1 MSRSKAFL
9 NAALFSYLYQA
20 AVMLV
25 GLWLTPFYV
34 RVLGTRDYGVWLVG
48 LQILTFLLL
57 ADLGILALVPRD
69 VAQLHGRELSGPP
82 TNSMAVLVAQTARVV
97 LCQTA
102 LVGAAALFLFF
113 RQVRGVSSLQGPIAM
128 VLVVFV
134 LTYPLRLFPA
144 VLTGLQDLKFLG
156 QTRMWLW
163 GLSTVAAV
171 ALLLLGARF
180 YALACAWCL
189 QELGTDLVG
198 YFRLRRI
205 RPDFTDLKTWRLA
218 GPLEWRWFTRGFWVS
233 LGTISVWLTGGADV
247 LVIAHLLGPAV
258 VVVCTCTSKLV
269 SVLQNQPQIL
279 AGLALPGLSQMK
291 TNATRERTLKA
302 TVCLTQAMLFVGG
315 AIFVV
320 VLALNRDF
328 VRIWMG
334 SKFYGGAVLS
344 ILVVLNFL
352 IRLIAYTLT
361 LALFA
366 FGYEKLSALR
376 FLSDGVVSIVLAYTL
391 VHWLGLAGTAAG
403 FLAGALL
410 IGIPFDMYL
419 LSRELGVSPLQIV
432 RPYVPYLV
440 RSGVV
445 GVAAMLIVQRFDI
458 PNFLILG
465 IVSVAIIALYL
476 IVTVPLVLATELG
489 DYVRTALAELQA
501 RKPVRMLGWLL
512 NS

>member
-9 NAALFSYLYQA
+9 NAALLSYLYQA

-48 LQILTFLLL
+48 LQVLTFLLL
-57 ADLGILALVPRD
+57 ADLGVLAVVPRD
-69 VAQLHGRELSGPP
+69 VAREHGREISN
-82 TNSMAVLVAQTARVV
+82 TSMNGLAVLIAQTARVV

-102 LVGAAALFLFF
+102 LIGAAALFLFF
-113 RQVRGVSSLQGPIAM
+113 RQVRGVSGLQGPIGL
-128 VLVVFV
+128 VLTVFV

-144 VLTGLQDLKFLG
+144 VLNGLQDLKFLG

-163 GLSTVAAV
+163 SLSTVTAV

-198 YFRLRRI
+198 YLRLRRI

-218 GPLEWRWFTRGFWVS
+218 GPLEWQWFTRGFWVS
-233 LGTISVWLTGGADV
+233 LGSISVWLTGGADV

-258 VVVCTCTSKLV
+258 VVVYTCTCKLV

-279 AGLALPGLSQMK
+279 AGVALPGLSQMK
-291 TNATRERTLKA
+291 TSATRERTMKA
-302 TVCLTQAMLFVGG
+302 TVCLTQAMLFVAGG
-315 AIFVV
+315 IFVV
-320 VLALNRDF
+320 VLALNQDF
-328 VRIWMG
+328 VKIWMG
-334 SKFYGGAVLS
+334 PKFFGGPVLT
-344 ILVVLNFL
+344 ILVVVNFL

-376 FLSDGVVSIVLAYTL
+376 FLSDGVVSIALAYTL
-391 VHWLGLAGTAAG
+391 VHWLGLAGTVAG

-410 IGIPFDMYL
+410 IGIPFDIIL
-419 LSRELGVSPLQIV
+419 LSRELRVSPLEIV

-440 RSGVV
+440 RTGVV
-445 GVAAMLIVQRFDI
+445 GVAAMLIVRRFEI
-458 PNFLILG
+458 PNFFILG
-465 IVSVAIIALYL
+465 IASAAIIALYL
-476 IVTVPLVLATELG
+476 IVTVPLVLGTELG
-489 DYVRTALAELQA
+489 DYVRAALAGLQA
-501 RKPVRMLGWLL
+501 RKPVRMLAWLI